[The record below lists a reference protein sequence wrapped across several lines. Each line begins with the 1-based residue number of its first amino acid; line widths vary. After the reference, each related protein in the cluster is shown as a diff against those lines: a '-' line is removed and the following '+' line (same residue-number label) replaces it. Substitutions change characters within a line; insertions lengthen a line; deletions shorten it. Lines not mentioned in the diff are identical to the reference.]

1 MSSATGN
8 ARKARDDIVRG
19 FRRWHI
25 WGRLGWQEVKR
36 RYRRTVL
43 GPFWG
48 AISIGAFV
56 LVLGSIGSG
65 LFNNSTAD
73 YLPFLA
79 AGMVVWI
86 MLSTMITE
94 GCNLFIDGGHLYR
107 QMRFDYSI
115 LAYALVWRTL
125 IGFAH
130 NFSVYVLCALI
141 AAPALLLAP
150 TLPLAAVGLALIA
163 INGVWL
169 ALLLGIFCLRFRD
182 VQQFVT
188 SILQLALFATPV
200 FWSPTVFHGDWRLIM
215 VQLNPLYY
223 FIEIVRA
230 PLLGTIPAGSI
241 YLWAVVITLAGWAMT
256 YWVFRRFHARI
267 AYWS

>member
-1 MSSATGN
+1 MSLVIENRSRAY
-8 ARKARDDIVRG
+8 DDIVRG
-19 FRRWHI
+19 FRRWRI

-65 LFNNSTAD
+65 LFHNPTAD

-79 AGMVVWI
+79 AGMVVWV

-94 GCNLFIDGGHLYR
+94 GCRLFIDGGHLYR

-130 NFSVYVLCALI
+130 NFIVYVVCALI

-150 TLPLAAVGLALIA
+150 TLLLAAAGLALIA

-169 ALLLGIFCLRFRD
+169 SLLLGMFCLRFRD
-182 VQQFVT
+182 VEQFVT
-188 SILQLALFATPV
+188 SVLQLALFATPV
-200 FWSPTVFHGDWRLIM
+200 FWSPAVFQGDWQLLM
-215 VQLNPLYY
+215 VRLNPLYY

-230 PLLGTIPAGSI
+230 PLLGSVPTGKI
-241 YLWAVVITLAGWAMT
+241 YLYAIIITLVGWTMT
-256 YWVFRRFHARI
+256 YWAFRHFRARI

>member
-1 MSSATGN
+1 MTSTIESP
-8 ARKARDDIVRG
+8 RRARDDIING
-19 FRRWHI
+19 FLRRDI
-25 WGRLGWQEVKR
+25 WARLGWQEVKR

-65 LFNNSTAD
+65 LFHVLSGN

-79 AGMVVWI
+79 AGMIVWVL
-86 MLSTMITE
+86 LSTMISE
-94 GCNLFIDGGHLYR
+94 GCCLFIDGGHLYR

-130 NFSVYVLCALI
+130 NFIVYVVCALI

-150 TLPLAAVGLALIA
+150 TLPLAVAGLALIA

-169 ALLLGIFCLRFRD
+169 ALLLGMFCLRFRD

-188 SILQLALFATPV
+188 SVLQLALFATPV
-200 FWSPTVFHGDWRLIM
+200 FWSPAVFHGDWHLIM
-215 VQLNPLYY
+215 VRLNPLYY

-230 PLLGTIPAGSI
+230 PLLGSVPTGKI
-241 YLWAVVITLAGWAMT
+241 YLCAIIITLAGWAMT
-256 YWVFRRFHARI
+256 YWAFRHFRARI